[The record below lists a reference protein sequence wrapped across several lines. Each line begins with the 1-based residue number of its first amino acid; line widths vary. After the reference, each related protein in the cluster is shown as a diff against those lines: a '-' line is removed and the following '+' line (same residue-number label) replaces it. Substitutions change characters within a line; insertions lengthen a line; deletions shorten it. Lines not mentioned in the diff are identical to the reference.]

1 MLFETLTFLAREVN
15 AYLDDK
21 LGSSLEA
28 RVKLGNVAL
37 ALDSNAQNGNALNG
51 KAVMSLVNIE
61 EDRATRTPTNR
72 VKTATEARY
81 KNPPVLLNLY
91 VLFAVNKDYEDALK
105 WLGQILTFFQHQKRF
120 TPATHPTLDTRIEE
134 LSLELYTMNF
144 EQVNHLW
151 STLGGKY
158 LPSALYKIR
167 QISLDEHAVY
177 GEAGLIRE
185 IVLDQRS
192 VATRVGAV
200 P

>member
-21 LGSSLEA
+21 LGTSLEA

-37 ALDSNAQNGNALNG
+37 ALDTGPSSGALLG

-91 VLFAVNKDYEDALK
+91 VLFAINKDYEDALK

-120 TPATHPTLDTRIEE
+120 TPATHPTLDSRIQE

-167 QISLDEHAVY
+167 QITLDENAVY
-177 GEAGLIRE
+177 GEAGLIKE
-185 IVLDQRS
+185 IVLDERT
-192 VATRVGAV
+192 VATRVEAAT
-200 P
+200 